1 MLHTYGYPMTQAFD
15 VFLKQVAEGR
25 DALAA
30 HGVDVDRL
38 ETIEHDRECT
48 YEKLEGVSCF
58 DEAKSKIEAEKAEAA
73 NEKTEVTT
81 EVINT
86 EAGKEDSEAVGQ
98 TEEPSLSS
106 SDK

>member
-1 MLHTYGYPMTQAFD
+1 MLPTYGYPMTQAFD

-58 DEAKSKIEAEKAEAA
+58 DEAKSKIEAEKADDR
-73 NEKTEVTT
+73 KVQ
-81 EVINT
+81 
-86 EAGKEDSEAVGQ
+86 AGVDGRVVVVVRRKDLHVRADRREGELD
-98 TEEPSLSS
+98 L
-106 SDK
+106 